1 MKCRASSIIT
11 GLLGVVCV
19 YGRAAADCAAGA
31 GYTATVVDNTVTV
44 CPTRSVRTCG
54 SSIDFLRQGKA
65 DGTVVSIGNSC
76 SSNGC
81 YVDECV
87 PQGAYRYGYAT
98 PFDCSE
104 AGCGI
109 VALFAEVT
117 VATPLSQS
125 CTRTV
130 SGAGPTLTTTTPPWR
145 TGSETRTSWF
155 KECGGC
161 DCGAASY
168 GRGSVRFFDMLAL
181 GSGLFIMGLRARRGH
196 KSVTRSK
203 L

>member
-1 MKCRASSIIT
+1 MKYRATSIAI
-11 GLLGVVCV
+11 GLLGLVCAS
-19 YGRAAADCAAGA
+19 GRAAADCAAGA
-31 GYTATVVDNTVTV
+31 GYTATVADNTVTV
-44 CPTRSVRTCG
+44 CPTRSVSVCG

-87 PQGAYRYGYAT
+87 PPGSYRYGYAT

-125 CTRTV
+125 CTRTT
-130 SGAGPTLTTTTPPWR
+130 SGAGPTLTATTPPWG
-145 TGSETRTSWF
+145 TGSGVSTSWF
-155 KECGGC
+155 KKCGGC
-161 DCGAASY
+161 DCGAASS
-168 GRGSVRFFDMLAL
+168 GRGSVRFLDMLAL
-181 GSGLFIMGLRARRGH
+181 GSGLFIMGLRARHGH
-196 KSVTRSK
+196 KSVTRSQS
-203 L
+203 